1 MASWTDRVPPVFN
14 PYIQEAPIDQM
25 VAVGMQKQQ
34 QYDQGLQRIQS
45 EIDRVAG
52 LDIVR
57 DVDRQYL
64 QSKLNDLGSQLRTV
78 AAGDFSNFQ
87 LVNSVAGMAGKVAK
101 DNNVISAVQASAKY
115 RKEQTFM
122 EEARQKGESAIQNEY
137 DFMQQTD
144 NWMNDENVG
153 AGFSGRYRKYLDVD
167 KKWLEVMK
175 TLHPDLLEED
185 IPYAYNK
192 DGSIN
197 VNETAA
203 AMQRI
208 SKEGVDANKIQN
220 ALRASLSPD
229 ELEQLNINGRYEFR
243 NIQDP
248 AQLAVYATTKNATT
262 LRQNNEEIDRLKGLL
277 KMYDS
282 NPEKYRQTE
291 QGIKSLE
298 SINKNLQEEMNYEL
312 ELINTNPEAAKGY
325 IYRRGAIE
333 QFANAHAWEKQKQN
347 LLTNPMK
354 EDEWKARNYLLDVQ
368 RENRMQA
375 KDNFDMQLAMDKAE
389 QERRKLDAEL
399 YGVGGFRVAGGLP
412 TKVEDQQKV
421 ILRDIDGIS
430 LSLESQVNDLY
441 NQINSAGEGKVE
453 KIQIINALDAYMK
466 GDVATYES
474 LIPYNYQNLAE
485 SIIETKRDLN
495 VKEDFWKNV
504 QAEAARTNK
513 DVKEIINQRTIQSVP
528 YEIPITVTN
537 KEGSQSRS
545 TWEGIATS
553 LLRKAA
559 DTSLSGMRGGYEGL
573 DADDAEEALA
583 WFGEKGGKDDINYK
597 IMEKGTKT
605 FLVLTKGTEAFDI
618 PLSQD
623 EVARLP
629 FKDPN
634 SQSPQYRKLMEFQAM
649 GSGTTNP
656 SRKYENS
663 FFGRSSMPQVNLN
676 VRADMTSE
684 YQNPGRQYITLRL
697 KLPDGTVYPL
707 ELGRDKPMAV
717 DPDEGI
723 KFIANLNDQK
733 IIQWYL
739 QSPKV
744 DEKTKEVIKKM

>member
-1 MASWTDRVPPVFN
+1 MASFTDAIPQFN
-14 PYIQEAPIDQM
+14 PYIQQLPVEAM
-25 VAVGMQKQQ
+25 VSVGMQKQQ
-34 QYDQGLQRIQS
+34 QYDQGIQRIQS

-64 QSKLNDLGSQLRTV
+64 QSKLNDLGSKLRTV

-101 DNNVISAVQASAKY
+101 DNTVISAVQASAKY
-115 RKEQTFM
+115 RKEQAFM

-144 NWMNDENVG
+144 KWMNDEKVG
-153 AGFSGRYRKYLDVD
+153 AGYNGRYRKYIDVD
-167 KKWLEVMK
+167 KKWLEVIK
-175 TLHPDLLEED
+175 GLHSDLLEED

-197 VNETAA
+197 SKETAA

-208 SKEGVDANKIQN
+208 SKEGVSANKIQN

-229 ELEQLNINGRYEFR
+229 ELEQLNINGKYEFR

-248 AQLAVYATTKNATT
+248 AQLAVYATTKNATA
-262 LRQNNEEIDRLKGLL
+262 LRQNTEEIERLKGLM

-282 NPEKYRQTE
+282 DPEKYRQTE
-291 QGIKSLE
+291 QGIISLE
-298 SINKNLQEEMNYEL
+298 EINKNLQEEMNYEL

-347 LLTNPMK
+347 ILTNPIR
-354 EDEWKARNYLLDVQ
+354 EDEWKARNYSLDVT

-375 KDNFDMQLAMDKAE
+375 KDNFEMQLAINKADL
-389 QERRKLDAEL
+389 ERRKLDAEL

-412 TKVEDQQKV
+412 TKVEDQEKV
-421 ILRDIDGIS
+421 LLRDIDGIS
-430 LSLESQVNDLY
+430 LSMENQVNDLY

-453 KIQIINALDAYMK
+453 KIQILNALDAYMK
-466 GDVATYES
+466 GDVTTYES

-495 VKEDFWKNV
+495 IKEDFLKTV
-504 QAEAARTNK
+504 QSEAIRTNK
-513 DVKEIINQRTIQSVP
+513 TIKEIINERTIQPIP

-537 KEGSQSRS
+537 KEGNQSRS

-583 WFGEKGGKDDINYK
+583 WFGEKGGKDNINYK
-597 IMEKGTKT
+597 IMERGAKT

-629 FKDPN
+629 FRDSN

-663 FFGRSSMPQVNLN
+663 FFGRSSMPKVNLN

-684 YQNPGRQYITLRL
+684 YQNSGRQYITLRL

-717 DPDEGI
+717 DPDGGM
-723 KFIANLNDQK
+723 KFIADLDDKK
-733 IIQWYL
+733 IKQWYL
-739 QSPKV
+739 ESPKV
-744 DEKTKEVIKKM
+744 NDSVKEVIRNM